1 VRTTR
6 LRITLRDV
14 EPVVRRIVDV
24 PAAVTLPELHR
35 LLQVTLGWTDSHLHR
50 FESGAGTWGPPGEF
64 DERQHDEAGARLKDL
79 GAAFGYLY
87 DFGDGWEHDVEVLGA
102 GDAEPGCRYGEG
114 ACPPE
119 DCGGPGGNAHL
130 LAVLAD
136 PTHDEHAH
144 LREWAGELPEFDQ
157 AATDLLVRQT
167 VGTVPASVRLV
178 LELAAGGVRLTPGG
192 RLPRAFVRKV
202 QEQRPGWYPF
212 DGRPASREE
221 DLVPLLVLHDELRRV
236 GLLRLS
242 RGVVTPTRAASDEL
256 DTVRRLRSC
265 LDDDPFGAV
274 LADLAVALVAAEGPL
289 STPAIAERVHP
300 LVGPGWSSSAGPVT
314 VDDVHRT
321 LGTLGAL
328 LEALDLVERDSGCVW
343 RAGSGARTL
352 LLRATAPA
360 HHRTAGG
367 GGSARR

>member
-1 VRTTR
+1 VRTIR
-6 LRITLRDV
+6 LRVTLREV
-14 EPVVRRIVDV
+14 EPVVRRVVDV
-24 PAAVTLPELHR
+24 PATVTLPELHQ
-35 LLQVTLGWTDSHLHR
+35 LLQVALGWTDSHLHR
-50 FESGAGTWGPPGEF
+50 FESPTGSWGPPDEF
-64 DERQHDEAGARLKDL
+64 DEQQHDEAGARLKDL

-114 ACPPE
+114 TCPPE
-119 DCGGPGGNAHL
+119 DCGGPGGYAHL

-136 PTHDEHAH
+136 PAHDEHAD

-178 LELAAGGVRLTPGG
+178 LDLAAGGVRLTPGG
-192 RLPRAFVRKV
+192 RLPRAFVRTV
-202 QEQRPGWYPF
+202 QERRPGWYPF

-242 RGVVTPTRAASDEL
+242 RGVVTPTRAASDEVEA
-256 DTVRRLRSC
+256 VRRLRSC
-265 LDDDPFGAV
+265 FDGDVFTAV

-300 LVGPGWSSSAGPVT
+300 LLGPGWTSSTGPVT
-314 VDDVHRT
+314 VDDVDHSLAR
-321 LGTLGAL
+321 LGAL
-328 LEALDLVERDSGCVW
+328 LEALDLVERDIGRVW
-343 RAGSGARTL
+343 RTGPGARSL
-352 LLRATAPA
+352 LPRATALA
-360 HHRTAGG
+360 HRWAVGAA
-367 GGSARR
+367 GSAVR